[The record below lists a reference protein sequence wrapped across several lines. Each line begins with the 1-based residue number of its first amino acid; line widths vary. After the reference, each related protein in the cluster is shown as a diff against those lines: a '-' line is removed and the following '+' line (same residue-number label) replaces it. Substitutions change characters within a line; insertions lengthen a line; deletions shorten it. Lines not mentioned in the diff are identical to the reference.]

1 MRFLASTNP
10 TDVDFQEDGTNQR
23 IFETL
28 SLQILAKGLLPYGY
42 KFYAWN
48 VSLREKQR
56 PNRRVILERQG
67 KGKGLAEVVHCAYP
81 RYGTLVSEF

>member
-48 VSLREKQR
+48 VSLREEQR
-56 PNRRVILERQG
+56 PSRSVIL
-67 KGKGLAEVVHCAYP
+67 KGKAKESVSQGSSIAAYP
-81 RYGTLVSEF
+81 KYGTLVSEF